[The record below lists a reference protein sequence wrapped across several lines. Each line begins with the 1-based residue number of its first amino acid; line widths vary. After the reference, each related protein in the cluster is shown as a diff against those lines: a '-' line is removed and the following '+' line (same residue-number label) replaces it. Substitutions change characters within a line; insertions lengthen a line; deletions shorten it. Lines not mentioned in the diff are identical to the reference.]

1 MVSDIVRNDYR
12 TADVFKKWG
21 ISYCCGGNRSLE
33 EVCQV
38 QNLDLRQIE
47 RELSEAKRSIMID
60 SRVQFDSW
68 PTEFLADYIVNIHHA
83 FARKEIPPLQAQM
96 VQFVSGHKKKY
107 PELVAVEDLFND
119 LAEELLAHMDV
130 EETYVFRYMKQI
142 AHIHRKKEIYGK
154 LFVRNLSKPL
164 EGILNGEHRRIS
176 ALLAGLREAT
186 HDYQFPADA
195 CTNYQ
200 VIYRRLKTLDDDLT
214 LHKHLE
220 NNLLYPRV
228 MEMEKELLESNLP
241 V

>member
-21 ISYCCGGNRSLE
+21 IGYCCGGNRSLE
-33 EVCQV
+33 EVCQA
-38 QNLDLRQIE
+38 QKLDLQRIE
-47 RELSEAKRSIMID
+47 WELSEAKKSIVID
-60 SRVQFDSW
+60 NRLQFDSW

-83 FARKEIPPLQAQM
+83 FARREIPVLQAQLI
-96 VQFVSGHKKKY
+96 QFVQGHKRKY
-107 PELVAVEDLFND
+107 PELAVVEDLFND
-119 LAEELLAHMDV
+119 LASELLAHMDV

-142 AHIHRKKEIYGK
+142 AHMHSRKETYGK

-164 EGILNGEHRRIS
+164 EAILNGEHRRIS
-176 ALLAGLREAT
+176 VLLIALREAT
-186 HDYQFPADA
+186 QHYHFPDDA

-200 VIYRRLKTLDDDLT
+200 VIFRRLKALDDDLT

-220 NNLLYPRV
+220 NNLLYARALQ
-228 MEMEKELLESNLP
+228 MEKELLESNPP